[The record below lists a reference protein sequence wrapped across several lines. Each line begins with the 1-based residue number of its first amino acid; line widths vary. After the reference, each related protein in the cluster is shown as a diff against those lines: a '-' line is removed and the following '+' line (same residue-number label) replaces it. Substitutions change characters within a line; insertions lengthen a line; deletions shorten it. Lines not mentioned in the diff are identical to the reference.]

1 MRRFVICFALL
12 VANAVVADTTAPTPA
27 PKPAPQAALS
37 WRQAQ
42 LFADVLAKL
51 RAEYVDPV
59 DDSVL
64 IDLALRGMLAGLD
77 PHSAYLAPG
86 EFQQLDD
93 LTHGSYD
100 GVGLDLVAEPEGL
113 RVVAPLAGSPAARAG
128 LARGDIVTAIDGRPV
143 ATLDPTA
150 ALALLRGTAGSAV
163 EISVRRAPQQG
174 SRSGDGAAASEVIT
188 LKRERVRMSSVTAT
202 ALEPGYLHLRVSQ
215 FSGTT
220 ARDLARELAR
230 LGQDGP
236 PRGAILD
243 LRGNGGGIFD
253 AAVEVADLF
262 LEDGV
267 IVTSEGRAED
277 ASFERRANAGD
288 ALSGVPLV
296 VLVDAATASAA
307 EIVVGALKDRHRG
320 VVLGSNTFGKGSVQ
334 TVLPLAQGGA
344 LKYTSARWRTPSGQP
359 IPLTGIE
366 PDISLRVAPLPDRS
380 GASAQSDPALAQAL
394 LAVKAAKLA
403 RKD

>member
-1 MRRFVICFALL
+1 MKRSLALIAFLPLLAFAE
-12 VANAVVADTTAPTPA
+12 PA
-27 PKPAPQAALS
+27 PAPQAALS

-42 LFADVLAKL
+42 LFADVLARL

-59 DDSVL
+59 DDATL

-77 PHSAYLAPG
+77 PHSAYLSPG

-93 LTHGSYD
+93 ITHGSYD

-113 RVVAPLAGSPAARAG
+113 RVIAPLPGSPAARAG
-128 LARGDIVTAIDGRPV
+128 LKRGDIVTAIDGRAV
-143 ATLDPTA
+143 DASDASA
-150 ALALLRGTAGSAV
+150 ALATLRGTVGSPV
-163 EISVRRAPQQG
+163 ELSVRHAGASDSVAVTLERARVQV
-174 SRSGDGAAASEVIT
+174 ASV
-188 LKRERVRMSSVTAT
+188 VAT
-202 ALEPGYLHLRVSQ
+202 VLEPGYLHLRISQ

-230 LGQDGP
+230 LGHDGP

-262 LEDGV
+262 LEDGL
-267 IVTSEGRAED
+267 IVTSEGRARD
-277 ASFERRANAGD
+277 ASYERRANAGD
-288 ALSGVPLV
+288 ALSGAPLV
-296 VLVDAATASAA
+296 VLVDQATASAA
-307 EIVVGALKDRHRG
+307 EIVVGALKDRHRA
-320 VVLGSNTFGKGSVQ
+320 VVLGSNTYGKGSVQ
-334 TVLPLAQGGA
+334 TVLPLSQGGA

-366 PDISLRVAPLPDRS
+366 PDIPLAALATGS
-380 GASAQSDPALAQAL
+380 GAPSPDPALAQAL

>member
-1 MRRFVICFALL
+1 MRRFVALIALL
-12 VANAVVADTTAPTPA
+12 VADPILADTTTPA
-27 PKPAPQAALS
+27 AKPAPQAALS

-77 PHSAYLAPG
+77 PHSAYLAPE

-100 GVGLDLVAEPEGL
+100 GVGLDLVAEPDGL
-113 RVVAPLAGSPAARAG
+113 RVVAPIAGSPAARAG
-128 LARGDIVTAIDGRPV
+128 LAPGDVVTAIDGKPI
-143 ATLDPTA
+143 ATLDPTE
-150 ALALLRGTAGSAV
+150 ALSRLRGRSGSAV
-163 EISVRRAPQQG
+163 EIEVRR
-174 SRSGDGAAASEVIT
+174 RGATATEPVS
-188 LKRERVRMSSVTAT
+188 LKRERVRNTSILAR
-202 ALEPGYLHLRVSQ
+202 ALEPGWLHLRVSQ

-220 ARDLARELAR
+220 ASDLARELAR

-288 ALSGVPLV
+288 ALSGAPLV

-366 PDISLRVAPLPDRS
+366 PDVPLA
-380 GASAQSDPALAQAL
+380 GALPSEASSALARTDPGLAQAL

-403 RKD
+403 RND

>member
-1 MRRFVICFALL
+1 MRRSPIVPGGVSLALL
-12 VANAVVADTTAPTPA
+12 AMLSMAPVRAASTQDP
-27 PKPAPQAALS
+27 PPPQAALS

-42 LFADVLAKL
+42 LFADVLTRL

-77 PHSAYLAPG
+77 PHSAYLAPD
-86 EFQQLDD
+86 EYQQLDD

-100 GVGLDLVAEPEGL
+100 GVGLDLVAEPDGL
-113 RVVAPLAGSPAARAG
+113 LVVAPLAGSPAARAG
-128 LARGDIVTAIDGRPV
+128 LVRGDVIIAIDGKPV
-143 ATLDPTA
+143 ATLGPTE
-150 ALALLRGTAGSAV
+150 ALALLRGRAGSVV
-163 EISVRRAPQQG
+163 ELGLRG
-174 SRSGDGAAASEVIT
+174 EGAAASTTVT
-188 LKRERVRMSSVTAT
+188 LKRERVRMSSVA
-202 ALEPGYLHLRVSQ
+202 ADMIEPGYLHLRVIQ
-215 FSGTT
+215 FNAGT
-220 ARDLARELAR
+220 ASDLARELAR
-230 LGQDGP
+230 LGQSGP

-262 LEDGV
+262 LEDGL

-288 ALSGVPLV
+288 ALSGAPLV

-334 TVLPLAQGGA
+334 TVLPLSQGGA
-344 LKYTSARWRTPSGQP
+344 LKFTSARWRTPSGQP

-366 PDISLRVAPLPDRS
+366 PDIALYAT
-380 GASAQSDPALAQAL
+380 AQAGVDPALAQAL

-403 RKD
+403 RND